1 MTDRDR
7 SIERLLRRAGASNDE
22 RATECLDAETLAALA
37 DDTLPAAV
45 RRDAEAHLA
54 DCDRCQALT
63 AAMVRTD
70 ATGTMA
76 VEVSRTRRAFNWLVP
91 AAAAATAVA
100 LWVLVPDQQT
110 PPAAPAISD
119 QQTTAAPPAAAV
131 GAERRDSRQSLDS
144 RATPQNEAAPTAP
157 TATLADRPSPP
168 PAELARPS
176 PAGPEERQEALKVE
190 ELASRD
196 SAGNVQSPPAESVPV
211 GGSLQ
216 ASAPAPPSASA
227 PARDTG
233 ARETDAV
240 AQQRAAAFRASAAVD
255 IASPNPRIRWRV
267 GPAGTV
273 QRTED
278 QGATWA
284 SQQTGVTAEL
294 IAGSSPAADV
304 CWIVGRGGIVLR
316 TVDAGR
322 SWQRAALPDA
332 ADAVAVT
339 ASTGVDAVVTL
350 AGGRRVAT
358 SDGGR
363 SWVPVP

>member
-1 MTDRDR
+1 M
-7 SIERLLRRAGASNDE
+7 
-22 RATECLDAETLAALA
+22 
-37 DDTLPAAV
+37 
-45 RRDAEAHLA
+45 
-54 DCDRCQALT
+54 
-63 AAMVRTD
+63 
-70 ATGTMA
+70 
-76 VEVSRTRRAFNWLVP
+76 
-91 AAAAATAVA
+91 
-100 LWVLVPDQQT
+100 PDQRT

-131 GAERRDSRQSLDS
+131 EAERRDSLESLDS
-144 RATPQNEAAPTAP
+144 RVTPQNEAAPTSP
-157 TATLADRPSPP
+157 TRTLADRSSPP
-168 PAELARPS
+168 PAELARTS
-176 PAGPEERQEALKVE
+176 PAGLEERQEALKLE
-190 ELASRD
+190 ESASRD
-196 SAGNVQSPPAESVPV
+196 AAGNVQSPAPAATAPAAPV

-216 ASAPAPPSASA
+216 ASAPAPASASA

-233 ARETDAV
+233 ARESDAV
-240 AQQRAAAFRASAAVD
+240 AQQRAAAFRAPAAFD

-278 QGATWA
+278 QGVTWA
-284 SQQTGVTAEL
+284 SQQTGVAAEPT
-294 IAGSSPAADV
+294 AGSSPAADV

-339 ASTGVDAVVTL
+339 ASTEVDAVVTL

-363 SWVPVP
+363 SWTPAP